1 MSLSKAPG
9 TDLLL
14 MLIVS
19 SKSSVNDPLKS
30 NSDRL
35 RSVGR
40 KAEEGDH
47 LVLLEGFTSHC
58 KCFIVIPIL
67 SRDRA

>member
-1 MSLSKAPG
+1 MPSSISSKESKSLSKAPG

-14 MLIVS
+14 MRIVS

-35 RSVGR
+35 RS
-40 KAEEGDH
+40 EEREARDTAMDG
-47 LVLLEGFTSHC
+47 VLEGF
-58 KCFIVIPIL
+58 
-67 SRDRA
+67 RR